1 MVNYEHKNC
10 KPVGEIMVRAYV
22 LINVKGG
29 TEFDL
34 FEELTKLAGL
44 EEISLVWGL
53 FDIILKIEADSEDA
67 LNKLVTDN
75 IRSYANISSTM
86 TMLIRED

>member
-1 MVNYEHKNC
+1 MEQFVEPIGGKKMVK
-10 KPVGEIMVRAYV
+10 AYI

-29 TEFDL
+29 TEYDL
-34 FEELTKLAGL
+34 FENLSKVPGL

-53 FDIILKIEADSEDA
+53 FDIILKIEADSANA
-67 LNKLVTDN
+67 LDKLVSEE
-75 IRSYANISSTM
+75 IRVHSNISSTM

>member
-1 MVNYEHKNC
+1 MVK
-10 KPVGEIMVRAYV
+10 AYI

-29 TEFDL
+29 TEYYL
-34 FEELTKLAGL
+34 FEKLMNVSGL

-53 FDIILKIEADSEDA
+53 FDIILKIEAESANSLD
-67 LNKLVTDN
+67 KLVSEE
-75 IRSYANISSTM
+75 IRKYDNISSTM

>member
-34 FEELTKLAGL
+34 FEELTKISGL

-53 FDIILKIEADSEDA
+53 FDIILKIEVDSKDG
-67 LNKLVTDN
+67 LDKLVTEE

>member
-1 MVNYEHKNC
+1 MVK
-10 KPVGEIMVRAYV
+10 AYV

-34 FEELTKLAGL
+34 FEELTKIPGL

-53 FDIILKIEADSEDA
+53 FDLILKIEADTNSA
-67 LNKLVTDN
+67 LEKLVTEE
-75 IRSYANISSTM
+75 IRSFSNISSTM
-86 TMLIRED
+86 TMVIRED

>member
-1 MVNYEHKNC
+1 MVK
-10 KPVGEIMVRAYV
+10 AYI

-29 TEFDL
+29 TEYEL
-34 FEELTKLAGL
+34 FEELTKVPGL

-53 FDIILKIEADSEDA
+53 FDLILKVEAETANA
-67 LNKLVTDN
+67 LEKLVGDE
-75 IRSYANISSTM
+75 IRKYPNISSTM

>member
-1 MVNYEHKNC
+1 MIK
-10 KPVGEIMVRAYV
+10 AYI

-34 FEELTKLAGL
+34 FEELTKISGL

-53 FDIILKIEADSEDA
+53 FDIVLKIEAESKDA
-67 LNKLVTDN
+67 MDKLVTEE

-86 TMLIRED
+86 TMIIRED

>member
-1 MVNYEHKNC
+1 MMIK
-10 KPVGEIMVRAYV
+10 AYI

-34 FEELTKLAGL
+34 FEELTKISGL

-53 FDIILKIEADSEDA
+53 FDIVLKIEADSKDA
-67 LNKLVTDN
+67 MDKLVT
-75 IRSYANISSTM
+75 
-86 TMLIRED
+86 

>member
-1 MVNYEHKNC
+1 MVK
-10 KPVGEIMVRAYV
+10 AYV

-34 FEELTKLAGL
+34 FEELTKTPGL

-53 FDIILKIEADSEDA
+53 FDIILKIEADSAPA
-67 LNKLVTDN
+67 LDKLVTEE
-75 IRSYANISSTM
+75 IRSYSNISSTM

>member
-1 MVNYEHKNC
+1 MVK
-10 KPVGEIMVRAYV
+10 AYV

-34 FEELTKLAGL
+34 FEELTKIPGL

-53 FDIILKIEADSEDA
+53 FDLILKIEADTNSA
-67 LNKLVTDN
+67 LEKLVTEE
-75 IRSYANISSTM
+75 IRSFPNISSTM
-86 TMLIRED
+86 TMVIRED

>member
-1 MVNYEHKNC
+1 
-10 KPVGEIMVRAYV
+10 MVRAYV

-34 FEELTKLAGL
+34 FEELTKLPGL

-53 FDIILKIEADSEDA
+53 FDIILKIESDNEGS

-86 TMLIRED
+86 TMHIRED